1 MSERKEGLVTAVI
14 QSASKARRR
23 FGGYVVHL
31 GMIVIIVAVAASS
44 SYTTH
49 TSGTLR
55 MGEKLTLN
63 GYQLK
68 YLGTAE
74 GKEPHRSFVAA
85 RVEVTTPSGK
95 VEELQ
100 PRLNY
105 YERSTDPIGTPAVR
119 ESAKEDLY
127 LSLMAFSER
136 GTTASLNVW
145 VFPLV
150 GWIWYSIPIL
160 VLGTLIS
167 LWPSRRRVA
176 VAASNPATAVAG
188 SDMNRGAT

>member
-1 MSERKEGLVTAVI
+1 V

-23 FGGYVVHL
+23 FGGYIVHL

-44 SYTTH
+44 AYVSH

-55 MGEKLTLN
+55 AGEQLTLN
-63 GYQLK
+63 GYKLK
-68 YLGTAE
+68 YLGLKE
-74 GKEPHRSFVAA
+74 GQEPHRTYMAA

-95 VEELQ
+95 VEEFQ

-105 YERSTDPIGTPAVR
+105 YERTTDPIGTPAVR

-127 LSLMAFSER
+127 MSLMAFTP
-136 GTTASLNVW
+136 GGATASLNVW

-150 GWIWYSIPIL
+150 GWIWYSIPVL

-176 VAASNPATAVAG
+176 VPSSEPAAGAAATVGG
-188 SDMNRGAT
+188 SDMNRGAA